1 MARPKARRTKSTT
14 VQVRIEDADK
24 VILQGY
30 ADKQGI
36 LLSELIRMTLR
47 NLITVV
53 NNPDR
58 QH

>member
-58 QH
+58 RH